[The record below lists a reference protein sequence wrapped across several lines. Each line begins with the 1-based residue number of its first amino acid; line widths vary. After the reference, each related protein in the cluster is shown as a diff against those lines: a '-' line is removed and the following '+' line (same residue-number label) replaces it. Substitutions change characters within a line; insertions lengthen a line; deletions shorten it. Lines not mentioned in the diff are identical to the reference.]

1 MSTLDNMPEAGAKA
15 PEFSGITQD
24 GSTVSLADFRGRKV
38 ALYFYPQ
45 DDTSVCTKQACSL
58 RDGFPDLTKW
68 DIVVLG
74 VSPDDEASH
83 RAFIAK
89 YDLPFTLIAD
99 TDRNIMAKYSTYG
112 PKNMYGKVVQGVRRT
127 TFLIDEKGVIAKVI
141 KRPKNTDHAS
151 EIVRGFGLVE

>member
-1 MSTLDNMPEAGAKA
+1 MSTPKAMPEAGAKA
-15 PEFSGITQD
+15 PGFSGITQD
-24 GSTVSLADFRGRKV
+24 GTPVSLSDFLGRKV

-58 RDGFPDLTKW
+58 RDGFPDLSKW

-83 RAFIAK
+83 RAFIDK
-89 YDLPFTLIAD
+89 YDLPFTLVAD
-99 TDRNIMAKYSTYG
+99 TKKAIMGKYGAFG
-112 PKNMYGKVVQGVRRT
+112 PKNMYGNIVQGVLRT

-141 KRPKNTDHAS
+141 KRPKNTDHATD
-151 EIVRGFGLVE
+151 ILRGFGLID